1 MKVVIWG
8 YPTNAH
14 THFYTHEALYKAFK
28 HLEYDTYWFHDDG
41 YPEDF
46 DWDDCVF
53 WTEGWADKNIPLNK
67 NSTYFVHCVPSPKKY
82 LEAGVK
88 KFYDVRVNGVWQKD
102 HVYDFTLDKSTV
114 KKVGPTCYLQEKTDG
129 MVRVKNDYHD

>member
-67 NSTYFVHCVPSPKKY
+67 NSTYFVHVFQVLRSIWKQESRSFMM
-82 LEAGVK
+82 LE
-88 KFYDVRVNGVWQKD
+88 
-102 HVYDFTLDKSTV
+102 
-114 KKVGPTCYLQEKTDG
+114 
-129 MVRVKNDYHD
+129 

>member
-46 DWDDCVF
+46 DWDDCCLLY
-53 WTEGWADKNIPLNK
+53 T
-67 NSTYFVHCVPSPKKY
+67 SPSPR
-82 LEAGVK
+82 
-88 KFYDVRVNGVWQKD
+88 DVEESRMP
-102 HVYDFTLDKSTV
+102 SSA
-114 KKVGPTCYLQEKTDG
+114 
-129 MVRVKNDYHD
+129 

>member
-28 HLEYDTYWFHDDG
+28 HLEYETYWFHDDG

-53 WTEGWADKNIPLNK
+53 WTE
-67 NSTYFVHCVPSPKKY
+67 
-82 LEAGVK
+82 
-88 KFYDVRVNGVWQKD
+88 
-102 HVYDFTLDKSTV
+102 
-114 KKVGPTCYLQEKTDG
+114 
-129 MVRVKNDYHD
+129 

>member
-46 DWDDCVF
+46 DWMTVYS
-53 WTEGWADKNIPLNK
+53 G
-67 NSTYFVHCVPSPKKY
+67 
-82 LEAGVK
+82 
-88 KFYDVRVNGVWQKD
+88 QKD
-102 HVYDFTLDKSTV
+102 
-114 KKVGPTCYLQEKTDG
+114 GQIKTF
-129 MVRVKNDYHD
+129 H

>member
-28 HLEYDTYWFHDDG
+28 HLEYETYWFYDDG

-82 LEAGVK
+82 LDCLL
-88 KFYDVRVNGVWQKD
+88 YTSPSPRDVEESRMP
-102 HVYDFTLDKSTV
+102 SSA
-114 KKVGPTCYLQEKTDG
+114 
-129 MVRVKNDYHD
+129 

>member
-41 YPEDF
+41 WKQVSRSFMMSE
-46 DWDDCVF
+46 
-53 WTEGWADKNIPLNK
+53 
-67 NSTYFVHCVPSPKKY
+67 
-82 LEAGVK
+82 
-88 KFYDVRVNGVWQKD
+88 
-102 HVYDFTLDKSTV
+102 
-114 KKVGPTCYLQEKTDG
+114 
-129 MVRVKNDYHD
+129 